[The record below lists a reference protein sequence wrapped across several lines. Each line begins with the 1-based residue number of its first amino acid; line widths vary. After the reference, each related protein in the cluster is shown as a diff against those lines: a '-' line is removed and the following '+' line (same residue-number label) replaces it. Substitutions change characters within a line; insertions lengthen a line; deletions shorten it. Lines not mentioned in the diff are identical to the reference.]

1 MLLEGETGERQMMEK
16 EEGRGEDEKGGEGQR
31 EWGEKGRESER
42 TKTWMVCNKSFHI
55 FSFLY
60 VGLSS

>member
-1 MLLEGETGERQMMEK
+1 MMEK